1 MKMTMNKVSRA
12 ALAGLMVC
20 GLALSA
26 APALNAAP
34 ETVRATAVSPTLP
47 TKVTVQINKKFIDS
61 NYQLTPNTGET
72 IADLEALEG
81 IGNVKFSAYDV
92 TSIFYDLQ
100 AANPGVS
107 AEDLT
112 KEIVADWS
120 EKYKESTPV
129 KASGTTDPKNGTLDF
144 TDLETR
150 TADGKYK
157 LYLFEE
163 GDSDRTNLLR
173 SVPVVVGMPVRNAAK
188 NGFLKTIK
196 IYPKNT
202 GLTKELTNLNGNNA
216 DDGNVYNYEV
226 GQKLH
231 YETNFVIPRGI
242 REAGTKFKSINL
254 TDLMSEV
261 GTTLGGEPTITIEGE
276 DADLHGLF
284 VAAGTYTDSN
294 DDGWK
299 NHAGFKYEID
309 LENGSKESEI
319 IALLDKIEGKA
330 LSVKYTMKIN
340 KHAVPNQEIGNT
352 FTGKFGNEP
361 EMTIV
366 DKSEEVETSGH
377 KFKKHDAY
385 DANQGLPGA
394 DFKLKNNDG
403 LWAVL
408 DDETASAGTYMPND
422 IDWVENENDATVL
435 TSGAGGHLQINGL
448 ESGSYTLVEI
458 EAPTGY
464 QITTKNTAF
473 TVAKGA
479 PTTTAI
485 GSDDIANT
493 PLDGELPLTGGMG
506 IAAFLIVGTAAMG
519 TAVIYKKRH
528 A

>member
-20 GLALSA
+20 GLTLSA

-47 TKVTVQINKKFIDS
+47 DKVTVEINKKLLKS

-81 IGNVKFSAYDV
+81 IGNVEFSAYDV

-120 EKYKESTPV
+120 EKYKASAPV
-129 KASGTTDPKNGTLDF
+129 KGSGTTDPVDGTLEF
-144 TDLETR
+144 KDLETR
-150 TADGKYK
+150 TTNGKYK

-163 GDSDRTNLLR
+163 GNSDRTDILR
-173 SVPVVVGMPVRNAAK
+173 SVPMIVGMPVRNAA
-188 NGFLKTIK
+188 NTGFLKTIK

-202 GLTKELTNLNGNNA
+202 GLEKELTNPNENTT
-216 DDGNVYNYEV
+216 DGKVYNYEV
-226 GQKLH
+226 GQNLE
-231 YETNFVIPRGI
+231 YETNLVIPHGI
-242 REAGTKFKSINL
+242 RDAGSKITSINL
-254 TDLMSEV
+254 TDVMSAV
-261 GTTLGGEPTITIEGE
+261 GTTLDGVPSITVEGE
-276 DADLHGLF
+276 DEELHDLF

-294 DDGWK
+294 DDDWE

-309 LENGSKESEI
+309 LEKGSKESEI
-319 IALLDKIEGKA
+319 IALLNKIEGKA
-330 LSVKYTMKIN
+330 LSIKYTMKIN
-340 KHAVPNQEIGNT
+340 KHAVPNQDIGNT
-352 FTGKFGNEP
+352 FTGEFGNGP
-361 EMTIV
+361 ELTVV
-366 DKSEEVETSGH
+366 DESQKVETSGH
-377 KFKKHDAY
+377 KFTKYDAY
-385 DANQGLPGA
+385 DENRGLPDA
-394 DFKLKNNDG
+394 EFKLQNNDG
-403 LWAVL
+403 KWAIL
-408 DDETASAGTYMPND
+408 NNPGGEDGTYKPES
-422 IDWVENENDATVL
+422 IRWGTKAEATIL
-435 TSGAGGHLQINGL
+435 KSAAKGHLQINGL
-448 ESGSYTLVEI
+448 ESGKYTLVETK
-458 EAPTGY
+458 APTGY
-464 QITTKNTAF
+464 KITTEDTNF
-473 TVAKGA
+473 TVAKGVL
-479 PTTTAI
+479 TTTAL
-485 GSDDIANT
+485 GSDTIANT